1 MIARSVSIAR
11 IARTTILLTIV
22 LAVLCAIAGRGDA
35 ASVAFGGAVSLV
47 NLYLIRMIVSRLM
60 SPDAAGP
67 PLSRVVATKFLVLLA
82 LLAIAL
88 KRLPIDAASFLIG
101 GGSLFLA
108 IVLDAVLLGEPVQAT
123 DDGAGSS

>member
-1 MIARSVSIAR
+1 M
-11 IARTTILLTIV
+11 L
-22 LAVLCAIAGRGDA
+22 
-35 ASVAFGGAVSLV
+35 FGGTVSLV

-67 PLSRVVATKFLVLLA
+67 PLSSVVATKFLVLLA

-101 GGSLFLA
+101 GGSLFIA
-108 IVLDAVLLGEPVQAT
+108 IVLDAVLLGEPVRPS
-123 DDGAGSS
+123 DDGAGNP